1 MQHYAQLVLAP
12 VFSPAVVPAHRGMIV
27 DVPISLDVM
36 LDEKFEE
43 PAMPIL
49 IDALQK
55 HYSDSRIVTVRSD
68 SADLSEL
75 LLRQD
80 AAPWDG
86 MELFVLEG
94 DYQARL
100 IARLDNLGKGA
111 SGAAIQNLNIMC
123 GLPETT
129 GLRL

>member
-1 MQHYAQLVLAP
+1 MQAYAGLAHAP

-27 DVPISLDVM
+27 DVPLPLAAMGCAATIAAMRESLAAFYAGNGV
-36 LDEKFEE
+36 
-43 PAMPIL
+43 
-49 IDALQK
+49 
-55 HYSDSRIVTVRSD
+55 VTC
-68 SADLSEL
+68 ADGTPEEL
-75 LLRQD
+75 LLRQGAPASD
-80 AAPWDG
+80 A
-86 MELFVLEG
+86 MVLLVTG
-94 DYQARL
+94 SADASQARL